1 VEKLF
6 KNSLTMQAQESWQVL
21 KPQHLKVTVIMVS
34 CLLIDDDAHERAQIA
49 GQLAQLDVAVS
60 QRADVEAG
68 IRFCH
73 ENRPDIVLLEASVL
87 PRAKEFL
94 RLVRQQNRAT
104 GKPVIILYATAAT
117 MTTVGESILSGASEF
132 MLAPFDLDTLKFK
145 LMQYG
150 VLMPV
155 AA

>member
-1 VEKLF
+1 VSERR
-6 KNSLTMQAQESWQVL
+6 
-21 KPQHLKVTVIMVS
+21 HLKATVIMVS
-34 CLLIDDDAHERAQIA
+34 CLLIDHNAHERARIT
-49 GQLAQLDVAVS
+49 GLLAELEVAANELSDVDS
-60 QRADVEAG
+60 G

-73 ENRPDIVLLEASVL
+73 EHRPDIVLLEASTL
-87 PRAKEFL
+87 PQAKEFL

-117 MTTVGESILSGASEF
+117 MATMGESILSGASEF

-145 LMQYG
+145 LLQYG
-150 VLMPV
+150 VLMAV